1 MKQYL
6 IILLGWF
13 ALSTMAQT
21 TTPGALS
28 GEFTINADGDKVQF
42 SMGNLI
48 YDSATKSFSF
58 AAEQTDFGS
67 YFGWGTS
74 GYHDSEDALNVHYLP
89 TDETIAYTA
98 ANTANMTG
106 YGPSFVETMDGYSQ
120 RDITWNSFDGCRYSN
135 YDWGVYNPITNG
147 GNQAGLWRT
156 LTKDEWLYLLDN
168 TSHEWVTINEV
179 PGLQLTADDGN
190 KVFLPAAG
198 YRGLENKTSTSG
210 TKPVMHEVNE
220 QCNYWTATAME
231 EQSLNAMT
239 MNCTNSNNPEVV
251 SYNRFNGISVR
262 LVLDVASPSWITV
275 SDRTNNEELLDK
287 YHTGGELADRP
298 TDVHLVRTLYSD
310 GWNTLCLPFDVA
322 ADEIESTF
330 GAGCQLYTFVSAI
343 LSPDKADLDI
353 NIAPATSITAGEA
366 YIIQPA
372 VDVVNPNFYS
382 RVIKMS
388 AAAGET
394 VISGSDLQFVGILNP
409 YQLTP
414 GDKRYLFVTA
424 GNELNWS
431 RAGDASSMYGMRAYF
446 YVPGMEDSQMA
457 VAKRAHL
464 VIRPYTVP
472 TNLDDNSKFIIQNS
486 KLIINGQ
493 FVIIKDNKMYNAWGV
508 EF

>member
-6 IILLGWF
+6 IILLSCI
-13 ALSTMAQT
+13 ALNMMAQA

-58 AAEQTDFGS
+58 AAEQTDLGS

-98 ANTANMTG
+98 DNTANTTG
-106 YGPSFVETMDGYSQ
+106 YGPSFVDEHQ
-120 RDITWNSFDGCRYSN
+120 RDITWSGWDGCRYSN

-156 LTKDEWLYLLDN
+156 LTKDEWLYLLEH

-210 TKPVMHEVNE
+210 TKPVMHEVKE

-239 MNCTNSNNPEVV
+239 MNCTNSNNPNMV
-251 SYNRFNGISVR
+251 SYNRFNGFSVR

-275 SDRTNNEELLDK
+275 SDRTNNKELLAK
-287 YHTGGELADRP
+287 YLTGGELANLP
-298 TDVHLVRTLYSD
+298 TDVHIVRTLYSD

-322 ADEIESTF
+322 TDEIESTF
-330 GAGCQLYTFVSAI
+330 GAGCQLHTFVSAE
-343 LSPDKADLDI
+343 LSSDKTDLAI
-353 NIAPATSITAGEA
+353 SIAPATSITAGEA

-372 VDVVNPNFYS
+372 VDVVNPDFYS
-382 RVIKMS
+382 RVINIS
-388 AAAGET
+388 AAAGEK

-431 RAGDASSMYGMRAYF
+431 KAGDTSSMYGMRAYF

-472 TNLDDNSKFIIQNS
+472 TNLDDNSKFLIQNS

-493 FVIIKDNKMYNAWGV
+493 FVIIKDNKMYNAVGA
-508 EF
+508 EL

>member
-1 MKQYL
+1 MNK
-6 IILLGWF
+6 ILLSCLLSCL
-13 ALSTMAQT
+13 ALTSMAQAT
-21 TTPGALS
+21 TSGALS

-58 AAEQTDFGS
+58 AAEQSALGS

-98 ANTANMTG
+98 DNTANMTG
-106 YGPSFVETMDGYSQ
+106 YGPSFVDEYQ
-120 RDITWNSFDGCRYSN
+120 RDITWSGWDGCRYSN

-156 LTKDEWLYLLDN
+156 LTKDEWLYLLEH

-190 KVFLPAAG
+190 TVFLPAAG
-198 YRGLENKTSTSG
+198 YRGLENKTSPSG
-210 TKPVMHEVNE
+210 TDPVMHEEKE

-231 EQSLNAMT
+231 AQSLNAMT
-239 MNCTNSNNPEVV
+239 MNCANNNPDVV
-251 SYNRFNGISVR
+251 SYNRFNGFSVR

-275 SDRTNNEELLDK
+275 SDRTNNKELLDK
-287 YHTGGELADRP
+287 YLTGGELANRP

-322 ADEIESTF
+322 TEEIESTF
-330 GAGCQLYTFVSAI
+330 GAGCQLYTFVSAE
-343 LSPDKADLDI
+343 LSSDKTDLAI
-353 NIAPATSITAGEA
+353 SIALATSITAGEA
-366 YIIQPA
+366 YIIQPT
-372 VDVVNPNFYS
+372 VDVVNPDFYN

-424 GNELNWS
+424 GDELNWS
-431 RAGDASSMYGMRAYF
+431 KAGDTSSMYGMRAYF
-446 YVPGMEDSQMA
+446 YVPDMQDSPMA

-493 FVIIKDNKMYNAWGV
+493 FVIIKDNKMYNALGV
-508 EF
+508 EL